1 MAKVW
6 ELRIARAPEQ
16 SRKGKRR
23 TPGKYQVFHDGI
35 RVKGLSGACA
45 ETKGPG
51 DNSTA
56 GNNRCIEP
64 GRYPLSTQDGYE
76 IRHDRLHIEHKS
88 GKVSPPGLAADEH
101 RSSGRYP
108 AASGARLFMER
119 RLDKSGSR
127 AQLAERRYRFHRQPP
142 ARDRN
147 YR

>member
-6 ELRIARAPEQ
+6 ELRITRAPEQ

-64 GRYPLSTQDGYE
+64 GRYPLSTQDGEKYATIGYTSNTNPAKYRRPALLLTNTGHRVSCC
-76 IRHDRLHIEHKS
+76 IRR
-88 GKVSPPGLAADEH
+88 AAFYGA
-101 RSSGRYP
+101 S
-108 AASGARLFMER
+108 AA
-119 RLDKSGSR
+119 
-127 AQLAERRYRFHRQPP
+127 
-142 ARDRN
+142 
-147 YR
+147 